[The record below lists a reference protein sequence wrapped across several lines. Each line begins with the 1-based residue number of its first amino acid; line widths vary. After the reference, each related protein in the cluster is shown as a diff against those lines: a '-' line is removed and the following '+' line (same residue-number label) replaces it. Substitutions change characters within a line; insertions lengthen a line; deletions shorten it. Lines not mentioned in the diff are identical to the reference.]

1 MLIIVIVVEFI
12 EPILY
17 IGIAQSFFAGLL
29 IATRRPF
36 NTSNRLMAAWVFL
49 LCTELIFALIN
60 RTVLEM
66 YSFPFIS
73 FTYGPF
79 LYLYV
84 RHQTDPA
91 LRFSWWNLLHFI
103 PFLVF
108 FTVSVIFRAKPIFDD
123 LTGFFVVDRFISLRI
138 VYSVSFFL
146 SITGYSILSFLEIR
160 HHQSRLRDIVSYTPS
175 KLTLNWLK
183 ILSATFYIGYLIV
196 FLLGGFEMVAGL
208 LPFDPYITV
217 FIFITFF
224 SFAYSFYAIRQP
236 VIFDVIARS
245 EADNQDNPEV
255 PGRYARSGLRDDQAG
270 EYLQKL
276 LEFMDRE
283 KPYLDSDLTIH
294 DLARSTGIPRHYIT
308 EVLNEKYGRNFF
320 TFINEY
326 RVKEV
331 ISRLSDAKYQHY
343 TIIAIAFDSGFNS
356 KSTFNSFF
364 KSFAGKTPS
373 QYRQDL
379 IL

>member
-1 MLIIVIVVEFI
+1 MDFI

-36 NTSNRLMAAWVFL
+36 NTSNRLMSAWVFL

-73 FTYGPF
+73 FTYGPL

-84 RHQTDPA
+84 RHQTDPG
-91 LRFSWWNLLHFI
+91 LRFSPWNYLHFI
-103 PFLVF
+103 PFISF

-123 LTGFFVVDRFISLRI
+123 LSGYFVVDRFISLRI
-138 VYSVSFFL
+138 VYSISFFL
-146 SITGYSILSFLEIR
+146 SITVYSILSFLEIR

-175 KLTLNWLK
+175 KMTLNWLK

-196 FLLGGFEMVAGL
+196 FLLGGFEMAAGI
-208 LPFDPYITV
+208 LPFDPYIIA

-236 VIFDVIARS
+236 VIFDVFTHDETDEGDVI
-245 EADNQDNPEV
+245 EV
-255 PGRYARSGLRDDQAG
+255 QGKYARSGLRDDQAG

-276 LEFMDRE
+276 LEYMDRE

-294 DLARSTGIPRHYIT
+294 DLARITGIPRHYIT
-308 EVLNEKYGRNFF
+308 EVLNEKHGRNFF
-320 TFINEY
+320 AFINEY

-331 ISRLSDAKYQHY
+331 ITRLSDAKYQHY

-364 KSFAGKTPS
+364 KTFTGKTPS

-379 IL
+379 IS

>member
-1 MLIIVIVVEFI
+1 MDFI

-29 IATRRPF
+29 ISTRRPF
-36 NTSNRLMAAWVFL
+36 NTSNRLMSAWIFL

-66 YSFPFIS
+66 YSFPFIA
-73 FTYGPF
+73 FTYGPL

-84 RHQTDPA
+84 RHQTDPY
-91 LRFSWWNLLHFI
+91 LRFSSWNYLHFI
-103 PFLVF
+103 PFAGF
-108 FTVSVIFRAKPIFDD
+108 FTVSVIFRAKPMFDD
-123 LTGFFVVDRFISLRI
+123 LSGFFVVDRFISLRI
-138 VYSVSFFL
+138 VYSISFFL
-146 SITGYSILSFLEIR
+146 SITVYSILSFLEIR
-160 HHQSRLRDIVSYTPS
+160 RHQSRLRDIVSYTPS
-175 KLTLNWLK
+175 KITLNWLK

-196 FLLGGFEMVAGL
+196 FILGGFELIAGL
-208 LPFDPYITV
+208 LPFDPYIIV

-236 VIFDVIARS
+236 VIFDVITQS
-245 EADNQDNPEV
+245 ENEKDEDTETQ
-255 PGRYARSGLRDDQAG
+255 GKYARSGLRDDQAG

-276 LEFMDRE
+276 LEYMDGE

-294 DLARSTGIPRHYIT
+294 DLARRTGIPKHYIT
-308 EVLNEKYGRNFF
+308 EILNERHGRNFF

-343 TIIAIAFDSGFNS
+343 TILAIAFDSGFNS
-356 KSTFNSFF
+356 KSTFNTFF
-364 KSFAGKTPS
+364 KAFTGKTPS
-373 QYRQDL
+373 QYRHEL
-379 IL
+379 IS